1 MAHDLEFFHDYAAR
15 RLYLRWSAGN
25 PGDSFG
31 TILLARRG
39 NIIRSDWE
47 SRDILVD
54 NLAVCFGGSH
64 GINTTNAQNVE
75 IRNCEIKW
83 IGGSFQ
89 EKEDRNLT
97 RYGNA
102 VENWGVCDGF
112 SIHDCIVHQCYDAGL
127 TSQFAL
133 PGDGSCREGVMRNI
147 SFCNNVMSCSNSPLE
162 LWHPDDGWRIEDCRM
177 HGNICMYS
185 GYHFGQQRPCKNG
198 SFGCLGAR
206 SRGQTFVNTTLKG
219 NFFLYV
225 SAFAHYTRSL
235 FMDGMEC
242 GIEADE
248 NTYLL
253 GSDRFLMK
261 GCSEPVNKRGEP
273 RLYRYDRETLS
284 ALAAMGVEPHSTFYY
299 YEGPLYPE
307 DEAQG
312 A

>member
-1 MAHDLEFFHDYAAR
+1 M
-15 RLYLRWSAGN
+15 
-25 PGDSFG
+25 
-31 TILLARRG
+31 
-39 NIIRSDWE
+39 
-47 SRDILVD
+47 
-54 NLAVCFGGSH
+54 
-64 GINTTNAQNVE
+64 E
-75 IRNCEIKW
+75 IRNCEITW

-89 EKEDRNLT
+89 ERTDCNRT

-112 SIHDCIVHQCYDAGL
+112 SIHDCIVRQCYDAGL
-127 TSQFAL
+127 TSQFA
-133 PGDGSCREGVMRNI
+133 GSCGEGVMRNI
-147 SFCNNVMSCSNSPLE
+147 SFCRNVMSCSNSPLE
-162 LWHPDDGWRIEDCRM
+162 LWHPDDGWHIEDCRM

-242 GIEADE
+242 GIAADE

-253 GSDRFLMK
+253 GTDRFLMK
-261 GCSEPVNKRGEP
+261 GCSDPIGKQGDP

-312 A
+312 AYRYV